1 MSQLFDAPE
10 VHAVVG
16 GLRRQQ
22 VMDVA
27 RGAAFIGAFL
37 LAWVSL
43 HPFADLSD
51 KRWGDVTLG
60 SETSTYAAFGCLAML
75 MAALVIR
82 DNMPGLRTLA
92 SPGYLLFGGWIV
104 VTVLTS
110 LDPSTSLRRFVLTAC
125 ALIVAAAMPLLPK
138 SESELARWFA
148 VAALGLLAICYL
160 GLLLVPNL
168 SIHLATDG
176 QEPALAGDWRGS
188 FGHKN
193 SASAVMAM
201 VLFLG
206 IYVLRSGA
214 RLSGA
219 AIVALTALFLWG
231 AGGKSSLVLCLAVLA
246 LTSLT
251 MLVRNF
257 WFRALVLLTPLL
269 LLNLLSI
276 GTVIDDSLASLTRM
290 LPLDTS
296 FTGRTEIWS
305 FALAAAQLRPW
316 TGYGFSAFWG
326 GPWIKSQA
334 DGAAWFAT
342 ASDSHNGYLD
352 IVLAM
357 GLPGLVLLVVV
368 LVIAPL
374 RDFHA
379 ADQNGNRGPLA
390 VAFQQIWLFG
400 IYTASMGG
408 FFLDRHDPIWFTFM
422 VAVFGLHYLARFRL
436 RP

>member
-1 MSQLFDAPE
+1 MSQLFDAPG
-10 VHAVVG
+10 VQAVVG

-22 VMDVA
+22 VMDVT
-27 RGAAFIGAFL
+27 RGAAFVGAFL

-43 HPFADLSD
+43 HPFPDLSD
-51 KRWGDVTLG
+51 KHWGDVTLG
-60 SETSTYAAFGCLAML
+60 SETLTYAAFGCLAVL

-82 DNMPGLRTLA
+82 DNMPGLKTLA

-110 LDPSTSLRRFVLTAC
+110 LDPGTSLRRFVLTAC

-138 SESELARWFA
+138 DEGELARWIA
-148 VAALGLLAICYL
+148 IATLGLLAICYL

-214 RLSGA
+214 WLSGIT
-219 AIVALTALFLWG
+219 IVALTALFLCG
-231 AGGKSSLVLCLAVLA
+231 AGGKSSLVLSLAVLVV
-246 LTSLT
+246 TSVT
-251 MLVRNF
+251 MVVQAF
-257 WFRALVLLTPLL
+257 WLRALVMLTPLL

-276 GTVIDDSLASLTRM
+276 GTVIDDSLAGLTRM

-305 FALAAAQLRPW
+305 FALSAARLRPW
-316 TGYGFSAFWG
+316 TGYGFAAFWG
-326 GPWIKSQA
+326 GPWIRSQP
-334 DGAAWFAT
+334 DGAEWFAT

-352 IVLAM
+352 IALAM

-379 ADQNGNRGPLA
+379 ADSNGNRGPLA
-390 VAFQQIWLFG
+390 MAFQQIWLFG
-400 IYTASMGG
+400 IYAASMGG
-408 FFLDRHDPIWFTFM
+408 FFLDRHDPVWFTFM

-436 RP
+436 QS